1 VSITR
6 RKCSS
11 QKDVGASGHLLLQTL
26 TPFCSFPNVPI
37 DKFGS
42 FRLQVGVD
50 AAQGTTFVDGRLHK
64 REAGNEGGREGGR
77 DGGRVLGL
85 LYGKARKRRRGFRR
99 MVMPHTFSNKDEAR
113 DC

>member
-77 DGGRVLGL
+77 EGGMEGGFSV
-85 LYGKARKRRRGFRR
+85 YCTAKPGKEGAD
-99 MVMPHTFSNKDEAR
+99 SEEW
-113 DC
+113 